1 MKLYYDALSG
11 HAHRI
16 RLFLSLLDEP
26 VEIVNVS
33 LAAGE
38 HKKSEFLKLNRFGQL
53 PVLDDDGTIV
63 ADSAAILVYLA
74 KKLGKTGWL
83 PEDALGAAK
92 VHRWLSVA
100 SGEIAY
106 GPSAARLIVLFGAK
120 LDAEEVIKRSHD
132 ILKLIDA
139 ELDGRQWIA
148 TAQPSIADVALY
160 SYITA
165 APEGNVDISGYAN
178 VNAWLKR
185 VEALP
190 GFVPFARNAVGLR
203 AAA

>member
-11 HAHRI
+11 HSHRVQ
-16 RLFLSLLDEP
+16 LFLSLLGKP

-53 PVLDDDGTIV
+53 PVLEENGAV
-63 ADSAAILVYLA
+63 LADSAAILVYLA
-74 KKLGKTGWL
+74 KKFGHGAWL
-83 PEDALGAAK
+83 PEDALGAAR

-106 GPSAARLIVLFGAK
+106 GPSAARLITLFGAK
-120 LDAEEVIKRSHD
+120 LNADEVIKRSHD

-148 TAQPSIADVALY
+148 LDQPSIADVALY

>member
-11 HAHRI
+11 HSHRVQ
-16 RLFLSLLDEP
+16 LFLSLLGQP
-26 VEIVNVS
+26 VEIVKVS

-38 HKKSEFLKLNRFGQL
+38 HKKAEFLKLNRFGQL
-53 PVLDDDGTIV
+53 PVLEDDGV
-63 ADSAAILVYLA
+63 VLADSAAILVYLA
-74 KKLGKTGWL
+74 KKSGQTGWL
-83 PEDALGAAK
+83 PETPVGAAR

-106 GPSAARLIVLFGAK
+106 GPSAARLITLFGAK
-120 LDAEEVIKRSHD
+120 LDADEVIKRSHD

-139 ELDGRQWIA
+139 ELEDRQWIA
-148 TAQPSIADVALY
+148 TERQSIADVALY

-190 GFVPFARNAVGLR
+190 GFVPFARNVVGLR
-203 AAA
+203 TAA